1 MIVIKGKI
9 IMSQE
14 MFLLNTLAMG
24 IAVQML
30 EKETPYSKEEWQVF
44 LQSNAQEQYNQML
57 LQERETFIKHLVEVV
72 QNNERINS
80 NSNN

>member
-1 MIVIKGKI
+1 MIALEGKI

-24 IAVQML
+24 IAVQIL
-30 EKETPYSKEEWQVF
+30 EKETLYSKEEWQVF
-44 LQSNAQEQYNQML
+44 LQSNAQEQYNQMS
-57 LQERETFIKHLVEVV
+57 LQERETFIKHLVEVA